1 MDSEIYPQIPSS
13 LFNQTLT
20 PNTHILSPSFTTTI
34 RQGSWWWKRREVAWA
49 ERRKRKW
56 ERETKSRGGHFR
68 LVTSFVGFGRGHK
81 TLEASKMLL
90 EISFPR
96 YECNGFICS
105 FGFLSLLVE
114 IRYSLPHFCNCHG
127 KETIYSSW
135 CFYSNLHCL
144 YIPTSR

>member
-13 LFNQTLT
+13 LLNQTLT
-20 PNTHILSPSFTTTI
+20 PKTHILSPSFTTTI
-34 RQGSWWWKRREVAWA
+34 RQGSWWWKRREVARV
-49 ERRKRKW
+49 ERRKKKW
-56 ERETKSRGGHFR
+56 ERETKSRGWHFR
-68 LVTSFVGFGRGHK
+68 LVTGFVGFGRGHK

-96 YECNGFICS
+96 YECNGFISS

-114 IRYSLPHFCNCHG
+114 IRSSLSHFCNCHG
-127 KETIYSSW
+127 KETIYYSW
-135 CFYSNLHCL
+135 CFYNSLHCL